1 MSAQWTIVPPGVKQ
15 WRGEA
20 VKRGAEACARWS
32 AGWRCL
38 IAMNRRKLPSV
49 VELARDTRLPRPT
62 IYRLLETLNRAG
74 FVARSSPADRF
85 CLTPKVR
92 SLSDGFL
99 EDDWIAEI
107 AAPLMAQFTRDL
119 VWPAA
124 LMTFEQGRML
134 VRETTHE
141 ASVLSIDHGMVGR
154 SLPMLRTAA
163 GRCYLACCPGQ
174 RTARRF
180 SKCSHA
186 RRAGRSRRPRDSD
199 RVGALLD
206 AIRTKGFAIQDREIN
221 PKATGMAIPIRAG
234 SRILGC
240 LSLIW
245 ISSALTIA
253 EAERQLAA
261 AAAVDCAA
269 HRDRRSRALRRREA
283 VSAAPMR
290 RIRALVQ
297 ERAAATGQY
306 LAAKSR

>member
-1 MSAQWTIVPPGVKQ
+1 MGRRSGQTRDGGVRSLE
-15 WRGEA
+15 RGLA
-20 VKRGAEACARWS
+20 LLV
-32 AGWRCL
+32 
-38 IAMNRRKLPSV
+38 AMNRRKLPSV

-62 IYRLLETLNRAG
+62 IYRLLATLNRAG

-99 EDDWIAEI
+99 EDDWIAEM
-107 AAPLMAQFTRDL
+107 AAPFMAKFTRDL

-163 GRCYLACCPGQ
+163 GRCYLA
-174 RTARRF
+174 F
-180 SKCSHA
+180 CSA
-186 RRAGRSRRPRDSD
+186 SERRAILDMLARSPSLEDRGARERD

-206 AIRTKGFAIQDREIN
+206 AIRTKGFAVQDREIN
-221 PKATGMAIPIRAG
+221 PKAAGMAIPIRAG

-253 EAERQLAA
+253 QAERQLLPPLRSMAQGIETAVRERSVRHGDYAA
-261 AAAVDCAA
+261 
-269 HRDRRSRALRRREA
+269 
-283 VSAAPMR
+283 
-290 RIRALVQ
+290 
-297 ERAAATGQY
+297 
-306 LAAKSR
+306 

>member
-1 MSAQWTIVPPGVKQ
+1 MARRSSQARDGGVRALE
-15 WRGEA
+15 RGLA
-20 VKRGAEACARWS
+20 L
-32 AGWRCL
+32 L

-62 IYRLLETLNRAG
+62 VYRLLETLNRAG
-74 FVARSSPADRF
+74 FVTRSSPADRF

-99 EDDWIAEI
+99 DDGWIAEI
-107 AAPLMAQFTRDL
+107 AAPLMAQVTREL

-163 GRCYLACCPGQ
+163 GRCYLA
-174 RTARRF
+174 F
-180 SKCSHA
+180 CSSNE
-186 RRAGRSRRPRDSD
+186 RRAILEMLAHSEISENQGARERA

-206 AIRTKGFAIQDREIN
+206 AIRTKGFAVQDREIN

-234 SRILGC
+234 ARILGC

-253 EAERQLAA
+253 EAEQQLLPPLWSIAQRIET
-261 AAAVDCAA
+261 AV
-269 HRDRRSRALRRREA
+269 R
-283 VSAAPMR
+283 
-290 RIRALVQ
+290 
-297 ERAAATGQY
+297 ERAAGRGGY
-306 LAAKSR
+306 AA

>member
-1 MSAQWTIVPPGVKQ
+1 MAR
-15 WRGEA
+15 RGGQTRDGSVRSLE
-20 VKRGAEACARWS
+20 RGLA
-32 AGWRCL
+32 L
-38 IAMNRRKLPSV
+38 LVAMNRRKLPSV

-107 AAPLMAQFTRDL
+107 AAPFMAKFTRDL

-163 GRCYLACCPGQ
+163 GRCYLA
-174 RTARRF
+174 F
-180 SKCSHA
+180 CSVSE
-186 RRAGRSRRPRDSD
+186 RRAILEMLAHSTRLEDRGARESE

-206 AIRTKGFAIQDREIN
+206 AIRAKGFAVQDREIN
-221 PKATGMAIPIRAG
+221 PKTSGMAIPLRDG

-253 EAERQLAA
+253 QAERQLLPPLRSMAQGIE
-261 AAAVDCAA
+261 AAVRERSARSGNHAA
-269 HRDRRSRALRRREA
+269 
-283 VSAAPMR
+283 
-290 RIRALVQ
+290 
-297 ERAAATGQY
+297 
-306 LAAKSR
+306 

>member
-1 MSAQWTIVPPGVKQ
+1 MARPGNQTRKVGVRSLE
-15 WRGEA
+15 RGLA
-20 VKRGAEACARWS
+20 L
-32 AGWRCL
+32 L

-62 IYRLLETLNRAG
+62 VYRLLETLNHAG
-74 FVARSSPADRF
+74 FVTRSSPADRF

-99 EDDWIAEI
+99 EDDWIADV
-107 AAPLMAQFTRDL
+107 AAPEMAQFTRDL

-124 LMTFEQGRML
+124 LMTFDRGRML

-163 GRCYLACCPGQ
+163 GRCYLACCS
-174 RTARRF
+174 T
-180 SKCSHA
+180 SE
-186 RRAGRSRRPRDSD
+186 RRAILEMLARSPAAEDEGAREKE

-206 AIRTKGFAIQDREIN
+206 AIRAKGFAIQDREIN

-234 SRILGC
+234 AHILGC

-253 EAERQLAA
+253 EAEQRLLPPLRSVAERIEQ
-261 AAAVDCAA
+261 AVGARSARRGGCAA
-269 HRDRRSRALRRREA
+269 
-283 VSAAPMR
+283 
-290 RIRALVQ
+290 
-297 ERAAATGQY
+297 
-306 LAAKSR
+306 

>member
-1 MSAQWTIVPPGVKQ
+1 MT
-15 WRGEA
+15 
-20 VKRGAEACARWS
+20 
-32 AGWRCL
+32 
-38 IAMNRRKLPSV
+38 
-49 VELARDTRLPRPT
+49 
-62 IYRLLETLNRAG
+62 
-74 FVARSSPADRF
+74 RSSPADRF

-163 GRCYLACCPGQ
+163 GRCYLACCS
-174 RTARRF
+174 ANE
-180 SKCSHA
+180 
-186 RRAGRSRRPRDSD
+186 RRAILEMLSHSPAPEIRAPERKE
-199 RVGALLD
+199 RVGALLE
-206 AIRTKGFAIQDREIN
+206 AIRAKGFAIQDREIN

-234 SRILGC
+234 AQILGC

-253 EAERQLAA
+253 EAEQRLLPPLRSVAERIEA
-261 AAAVDCAA
+261 GV
-269 HRDRRSRALRRREA
+269 RRAPSREA
-283 VSAAPMR
+283 VMR
-290 RIRALVQ
+290 PSPPQRRACGSHK
-297 ERAAATGQY
+297 TMPGSSIKIINT
-306 LAAKSR
+306 AKSAIRNGTTPR

>member
-1 MSAQWTIVPPGVKQ
+1 MTMARRGNQGRGGGVRSLE
-15 WRGEA
+15 RGLA
-20 VKRGAEACARWS
+20 L
-32 AGWRCL
+32 L
-38 IAMNRRKLPSV
+38 IAINRRKLPSV

-62 IYRLLETLNRAG
+62 VYRLLESLDRAG
-74 FVARSSPADRF
+74 FVTRSSPADRF

-163 GRCYLACCPGQ
+163 GRCYLAY
-174 RTARRF
+174 
-180 SKCSHA
+180 CSGNE
-186 RRAGRSRRPRDSD
+186 RRAILEMLVHSTVPEDHGAREKD
-199 RVGALLD
+199 RVAAVLE
-206 AIRTKGFAIQDREIN
+206 AVRANGFAVQDREIN
-221 PKATGMAIPIRAG
+221 PKATGMAVPIRRG

-253 EAERQLAA
+253 EAEQQLLPPLRSVAERIE
-261 AAAVDCAA
+261 AAVRLRSLQPNGYAA
-269 HRDRRSRALRRREA
+269 
-283 VSAAPMR
+283 
-290 RIRALVQ
+290 
-297 ERAAATGQY
+297 
-306 LAAKSR
+306 

>member
-1 MSAQWTIVPPGVKQ
+1 MARRGGQTRKAGVRSLE
-15 WRGEA
+15 RGLA
-20 VKRGAEACARWS
+20 L
-32 AGWRCL
+32 L

-62 IYRLLETLNRAG
+62 VYRLLETLNRAG
-74 FVARSSPADRF
+74 FVTHSSPADRF

-99 EDDWIAEI
+99 EDDWIADV

-163 GRCYLACCPGQ
+163 GRCYLACCS
-174 RTARRF
+174 T
-180 SKCSHA
+180 SE
-186 RRAGRSRRPRDSD
+186 RRAILEMLAHSPAAEDQGAREKE

-206 AIRTKGFAIQDREIN
+206 AIRAKGFAIQDREIN

-234 SRILGC
+234 ARILGC

-253 EAERQLAA
+253 EAEQRLLPPLRSVAERIEQAVGARSVGRSGYAA
-261 AAAVDCAA
+261 
-269 HRDRRSRALRRREA
+269 
-283 VSAAPMR
+283 
-290 RIRALVQ
+290 
-297 ERAAATGQY
+297 
-306 LAAKSR
+306 